1 MLDACGR
8 TIDYVRISITDRC
21 NLRCIYCMPQEGVTC
36 LGHGDILTFEEIE
49 RVVRALQHLGVRYV
63 PLSNPNPNLFS
74 YRQGRS

>member
-36 LGHGDILTFEEIE
+36 LG
-49 RVVRALQHLGVRYV
+49 
-63 PLSNPNPNLFS
+63 P
-74 YRQGRS
+74 